1 MRTFFDLGRKTLLL
15 ATGAGLVG
23 VGAAM
28 LVLPGPGLAFVA
40 AGLAT
45 LAAEFAWARRAL
57 EALRRGAGRA
67 AGALPGRG
75 RGSGA
80 GEAPPD
86 A

>member
-1 MRTFFDLGRKTLLL
+1 MRAAIDLGRKTLLL
-15 ATGAGLVG
+15 AAGLGLVAAG
-23 VGAAM
+23 GAM

-57 EALRRGAGRA
+57 EVLRRAAGRV
-67 AGALPGRG
+67 AGALPRWGRG
-75 RGSGA
+75 GA
-80 GEAPPD
+80 GASRPD